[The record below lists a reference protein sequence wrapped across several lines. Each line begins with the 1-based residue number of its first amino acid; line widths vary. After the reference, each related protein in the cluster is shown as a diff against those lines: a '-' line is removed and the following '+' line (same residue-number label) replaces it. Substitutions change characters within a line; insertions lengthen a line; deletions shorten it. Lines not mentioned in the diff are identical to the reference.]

1 MGLKKNLN
9 PLKISEQI
17 CQFSLC
23 RDSSVGNIV
32 PCFCFRLSYLYHME
46 SSVSNRFRMVIFSLH
61 CLKEFPNSALKMM
74 TRYIFRNLQTHS
86 RRHAI
91 ALRAALT
98 VPSLLPGSDEAP
110 P

>member
-1 MGLKKNLN
+1 VNKFVNFLYAEIQVSGTLFRVFVSDFRIY
-9 PLKISEQI
+9 IS
-17 CQFSLC
+17 
-23 RDSSVGNIV
+23 
-32 PCFCFRLSYLYHME
+32 ME

-91 ALRAALT
+91 AIRAALT

>member
-74 TRYIFRNLQTHS
+74 TRYIFRVITSIYKLILAGT
-86 RRHAI
+86 
-91 ALRAALT
+91 L
-98 VPSLLPGSDEAP
+98 SLFGQL
-110 P
+110 

>member
-9 PLKISEQI
+9 PFKISEQI

-32 PCFCFRLSYLYHME
+32 PYFCFRLRIYTSME

-91 ALRAALT
+91 AIRAALT

>member
-1 MGLKKNLN
+1 MGMKKNLN

-32 PCFCFRLSYLYHME
+32 PCFCFRLRIYTSME

-61 CLKEFPNSALKMM
+61 CLKEFPNSTATM
-74 TRYIFRNLQTHS
+74 YNLNVKFIQSPVTFTSLTCFNS
-86 RRHAI
+86 RGGTSA
-91 ALRAALT
+91 
-98 VPSLLPGSDEAP
+98 
-110 P
+110 